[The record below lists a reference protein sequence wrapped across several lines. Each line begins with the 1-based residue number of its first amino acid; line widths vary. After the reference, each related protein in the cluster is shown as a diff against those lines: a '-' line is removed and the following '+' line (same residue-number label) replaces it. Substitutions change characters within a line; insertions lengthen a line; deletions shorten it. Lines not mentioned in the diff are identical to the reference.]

1 MPAARRFEDHGATAG
16 GRDLPELE
24 QVTTHA
30 RRVHVAEL
38 VSEPEHKVEEL
49 PGFRLR
55 AAE

>member
-30 RRVHVAEL
+30 RRVHVAE
-38 VSEPEHKVEEL
+38 VASEPEHKVEEL